1 MLFSRLSILSGVG
14 YDWWLDVEAMS
25 TFVETCGGVV
35 LFCGGSLE
43 KIAAQIPAEQST
55 STTTTTHNF

>member
-1 MLFSRLSILSGVG
+1 MLKLCLLLLKHAAVR
-14 YDWWLDVEAMS
+14 
-25 TFVETCGGVV
+25 GVV

-43 KIAAQIPAEQST
+43 KIAAQIPEQST